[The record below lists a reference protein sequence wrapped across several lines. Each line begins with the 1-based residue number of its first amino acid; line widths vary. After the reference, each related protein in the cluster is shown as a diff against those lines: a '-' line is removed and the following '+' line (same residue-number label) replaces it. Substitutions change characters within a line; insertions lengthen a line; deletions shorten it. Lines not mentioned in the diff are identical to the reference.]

1 MVSVGT
7 ETKAFTPEDLV
18 YGLKPIGAPAISPD
32 GERIVYAVSPTD
44 RESKKT
50 TSHLWIQSRAG
61 DDARQLTFSGKSN
74 GSPVWSPDGDRI
86 AFVSDRVKPDGQ
98 SGIFVMPAGG
108 LGEAREV
115 TRHIHG
121 ISGLTW
127 SADGSKLA
135 YCTLLDPDNPAEEK
149 KGPDS
154 LPQARATTR
163 FDYKGDG
170 RGWIGDVRNQVWV
183 VDVESGQRRRL
194 TSIPSDHADPAWS
207 PDGKTIAAHVAREGN
222 SWLVLID
229 VATAEQKQVGAAD
242 GQMGNY
248 AWSPKGDRLFFTAD
262 PGHTYQA
269 DLYLYDV
276 ASGETK
282 QLTDNPDIQPFTG
295 MMGSGLAW
303 LDDRTVLFSG
313 ARKAEC
319 GLYEIDVER
328 GAIECLLSEPATRAG
343 LSVDAAGHYVAQLR
357 MAFDQPLE
365 VTVFDIKEAHDSLA
379 SRHNA
384 GLLSDHEPVGWERF
398 SVEQGGLTTESWLL
412 KPPGFDPTRR
422 YPVIIDIHGGPN
434 SFHASRFRPNDQLLA
449 SNGFVVVLPNPRGST
464 SFGRHFSVQVLGDRG
479 GEDYKDLMAVAD
491 YVEKLP
497 YVDPERIA
505 IFGYSYGGF
514 MTAWMLGQTNRF
526 KACVCGAPSVDLES
540 QFGTSDIGYIY
551 DRTQYRARPWGKPE
565 WFYEHSPVN
574 FTNKATTP
582 TMLVSGEADMRCP
595 TSQAEQL
602 FVSLK
607 NAGCEVEFVRYPN
620 SSHGFSSA
628 GPAAYREDFLGRTL
642 AWFQERVGDKD

>member
-1 MVSVGT
+1 MP
-7 ETKAFTPEDLV
+7 EAFTVDDLV
-18 YGLKPIGAPAISPD
+18 YGLKALGAPAISPD
-32 GERIVYAVSPTD
+32 GERIVYAVSQSDPET
-44 RESKKT
+44 KKT
-50 TSHLWIQSRAG
+50 TSHLWIQSRQG
-61 DDARQLTFSGKSN
+61 GDARQLTFSGESN
-74 GSPVWSPDGDRI
+74 GSPVWSPDGEQI

-98 SGIFVMPAGG
+98 AGIFVMPACG
-108 LGEAREV
+108 LGEPREV
-115 TRHIHG
+115 SRHIHG

-127 SADGSKLA
+127 SADGKQLA
-135 YCTLLDPDNPAEEK
+135 YCALFDPDNPAEEK

-154 LPQARATTR
+154 LPEAQATTR

-170 RGWIGDVRNQVWV
+170 RGFVGEVRNQVWV
-183 VDVESGQRRRL
+183 VEVESGARRRL
-194 TSIPSDHADPAWS
+194 TSVPNDHADPAWS

-229 VATAEQKQVGAAD
+229 VATTEQRRVGAPDSQVG
-242 GQMGNY
+242 NY
-248 AWSPKGDRLFFTAD
+248 SWSPSGDRLFYTAD
-262 PGHTYQA
+262 PGHTYQS

-276 ASGETK
+276 ASSETK
-282 QLTDNPDIQPFTG
+282 QLTEDFDIQPFTG

-303 LDDRTVLFSG
+303 LDARTVLFAG
-313 ARKAEC
+313 AKHAEC

-328 GAIECLLSEPATRAG
+328 GTVERLLSEPATRAG
-343 LSVDAAGHYVAQLR
+343 LSVDASGRYVAQLR
-357 MAFDQPLE
+357 MAFDQPFE
-365 VTVFDIKEAHDSLA
+365 VAVYDLKEGHGSIA

-384 GLLSDHEPVGWERF
+384 GLLAEREPVGWERF

-412 KPPGFDPTRR
+412 KPPGFDRSRR

-434 SFHASRFRPNDQLLA
+434 GFHASRFRPNDQLLA
-449 SNGFVVVLPNPRGST
+449 TNGFIVVLPNPRGST
-464 SFGRHFSVQVLGDRG
+464 SFGRHFTMQVLGDRG

-491 YVEKLP
+491 YVEQLP

-514 MTAWMLGQTNRF
+514 MTAWMLGQTHRF

-551 DRTQYRARPWGKPE
+551 DRTQYRARPWDAPE

-574 FTNKATTP
+574 FTHTATTP
-582 TMLVSGEADMRCP
+582 TMLVVGESDNRCP
-595 TSQAEQL
+595 VGQAEQL

-628 GPAAYREDFLGRTL
+628 GPAAYREDFLRRTL
-642 AWFQERVGDKD
+642 GWFQERVN